1 MARRAAFT
9 AAVILFLVALQ
20 FSVIS
25 WARIA
30 GVEPD
35 LLLVVTVVIA
45 LFSGPRA
52 GMATGFS
59 AGLIQGALLGRGI
72 GVYSGAKTIVGYL
85 AGAAGGRLFVE
96 NLLVNMGA
104 TAVMTLVHEGIV
116 GIFAPRG
123 GAGVSRT
130 VALGVGQAAYNAA
143 AALIIGAAL
152 RRARPLLP
160 PEEQRA

>member
-1 MARRAAFT
+1 LARRAAFT
-9 AAVILFLVALQ
+9 AAVVLFCAGLQ
-20 FSVIS
+20 FTLVN

-45 LFSGPRA
+45 LLSGPRA

-59 AGLIQGALLGRGI
+59 AGLVEGALLGRGI
-72 GVYSGAKTIVGYL
+72 GVYAGAKTAVGYL
-85 AGAAGGRLFVE
+85 AGVAGGRLFVE
-96 NLLVNMGA
+96 NLLVTMGA
-104 TAVMTLVHEGIV
+104 SAVMTLVHEAII
-116 GIFAPRG
+116 GIFTPR
-123 GAGVSRT
+123 AAVFT
-130 VALGVGQAAYNAA
+130 TIALAVGQAVYNAA
-143 AALIIGAAL
+143 VALIIGAAL